1 MSEKYNIEELIIRF
15 LQQDINEEE
24 LHYLE
29 SWLEEDAEHK
39 SYFFGLKSISDSSRR
54 SFFSKEEVNEASW
67 QRMLARIDKHQEK
80 NPSLGKSRTRDLLI
94 SCVKYA
100 AIIIFAIGSGW
111 GIHEFQGK
119 IQQSDLAEKD
129 VVYNEIHVQKDGRAN
144 TVLLSDGSKV
154 ILNAATTFRYP
165 TSFDGKN
172 RQVYLDGEAY
182 FEISKNSEKPFVVKL
197 KKQEITVL
205 GTTFNVQAYGHE
217 SYSEV
222 TLLTGRIL
230 LEAFNERGESMSCMY
245 LKPDQK
251 ALSDNSTG
259 SVSLQDVNASLSNA
273 WINGEYKFK
282 DEPLASIVKRLEN
295 YYNVKIHLEDKRLEK
310 IRYTGT
316 FSLDQDILDVFRI
329 IDYEKQLIFKRVEK
343 EIFITSK

>member
-1 MSEKYNIEELIIRF
+1 M
-15 LQQDINEEE
+15 
-24 LHYLE
+24 
-29 SWLEEDAEHK
+29 
-39 SYFFGLKSISDSSRR
+39 
-54 SFFSKEEVNEASW
+54 
-67 QRMLARIDKHQEK
+67 
-80 NPSLGKSRTRDLLI
+80 
-94 SCVKYA
+94 
-100 AIIIFAIGSGW
+100 IFAIGAGW

-119 IQQSDLAEKD
+119 IQQADLEAKD
-129 VVYNEIHVQKDGRAN
+129 VVYNEIHVQKGGRAN

-165 TSFDGKN
+165 TSFNGKN

-182 FEISKNSEKPFVVKL
+182 FEV
-197 KKQEITVL
+197 
-205 GTTFNVQAYGHE
+205 AYGHE

-230 LEAFNERGESMSCMY
+230 LEAFNERGESMSRMY

-259 SVSLQDVNASLSNA
+259 SVSLQEVNASLSNA

-282 DEPLASIVKRLEN
+282 DEPLASIVKRLE
-295 YYNVKIHLEDKRLEK
+295 
-310 IRYTGT
+310 TGT

-329 IDYEKQLIFKRVEK
+329 IDYEKQFTFKRVK
-343 EIFITSK
+343 KDIFITSK

>member
-24 LHYLE
+24 LRYLE

-39 SYFFGLKSISDSSRR
+39 SYFFGLKGISDSSRR

-67 QRMLARIDKHQEK
+67 QKMLARIDKHQEK
-80 NPSLGKSRTRDLLI
+80 DFSLGKSRTRDLWI
-94 SCVKYA
+94 SYVKYA
-100 AIIIFAIGSGW
+100 AIMIFAIGAGW

-119 IQQSDLAEKD
+119 IQQADLEAKD
-129 VVYNEIHVQKDGRAN
+129 VVYNEIHVQKGGRAN

-165 TSFDGKN
+165 TSFNGKN
-172 RQVYLDGEAY
+172 RQVY
-182 FEISKNSEKPFVVKL
+182 FEVSKNSEKPFVVKL

-205 GTTFNVQAYGHE
+205 GTTFNIQAYGHE

-230 LEAFNERGESMSCMY
+230 LEAFNERGESMSRMY

-259 SVSLQDVNASLSNA
+259 SVSLQEVNASLSNA

-295 YYNVKIHLEDKRLEK
+295 YYNVKIHLDDKRLEK

-329 IDYEKQLIFKRVEK
+329 IDSNE
-343 EIFITSK
+343 

>member
-1 MSEKYNIEELIIRF
+1 M
-15 LQQDINEEE
+15 
-24 LHYLE
+24 
-29 SWLEEDAEHK
+29 
-39 SYFFGLKSISDSSRR
+39 
-54 SFFSKEEVNEASW
+54 
-67 QRMLARIDKHQEK
+67 
-80 NPSLGKSRTRDLLI
+80 
-94 SCVKYA
+94 
-100 AIIIFAIGSGW
+100 
-111 GIHEFQGK
+111 
-119 IQQSDLAEKD
+119 
-129 VVYNEIHVQKDGRAN
+129 
-144 TVLLSDGSKV
+144 LLSDGSKV

>member
-24 LHYLE
+24 LRYLE

-39 SYFFGLKSISDSSRR
+39 SYFFGLKGISDSSRR

-67 QRMLARIDKHQEK
+67 QKMLARIDKHQEK
-80 NPSLGKSRTRDLLI
+80 DFSLGKSRTRDLWI
-94 SCVKYA
+94 SYVKYA
-100 AIIIFAIGSGW
+100 AIMIFAIGAGW

-119 IQQSDLAEKD
+119 IQQADLEAKD
-129 VVYNEIHVQKDGRAN
+129 VVYNEIHVQKGGGAN
-144 TVLLSDGSKV
+144 
-154 ILNAATTFRYP
+154 
-165 TSFDGKN
+165 GKN

-182 FEISKNSEKPFVVKL
+182 FEVSKNSEKPFVVKL

-205 GTTFNVQAYGHE
+205 GTTFNIQAYGHE

-230 LEAFNERGESMSCMY
+230 LEAFNERGESMSRMY

-259 SVSLQDVNASLSNA
+259 SVSLQEVNASLSNA

-295 YYNVKIHLEDKRLEK
+295 YYNVKIHLDDKRLEK

-329 IDYEKQLIFKRVEK
+329 IDYEKQFTFKRVK
-343 EIFITSK
+343 KDIFITSK

>member
-24 LHYLE
+24 LRYLE
-29 SWLEEDAEHK
+29 SWLEEDAKHK
-39 SYFFGLKSISDSSRR
+39 SYFFELKSISDSSRC
-54 SFFSKEEVNEASW
+54 SFFSKEEMNEASW
-67 QRMLARIDKHQEK
+67 QKMLARINKYQEK
-80 NPSLGKSRTRDLLI
+80 DPSLGKSRIRDLWFLCI
-94 SCVKYA
+94 KYA
-100 AIIIFAIGSGW
+100 AIIIFAIGAGW

-119 IQQSDLAEKD
+119 IQWSDLAEKE
-129 VVYNEIHVQKDGRAN
+129 VVYNEIHVPKGGRAN
-144 TVLLSDGSKV
+144 TVFLSDGSKV

-165 TSFDGKN
+165 TSFDEKN

-182 FEISKNSEKPFVVKL
+182 FEVSKRSENPFVVKL

-205 GTTFNVQAYGHE
+205 GTTFNIQAYGHE

-230 LEAFNERGESMSCMY
+230 LEAFNERGESMSRMY

-259 SVSLQDVNASLSNA
+259 SVSLQEVNGSLSNA

-282 DEPLASIVKRLEN
+282 DEPLVSIVKRLEN
-295 YYNVKIHLEDKRLEK
+295 YYNVKIHLDDKHLEK
-310 IRYTGT
+310 IKYTGT

-329 IDYEKQLIFKRVEK
+329 IDYEKRFTFKRVK
-343 EIFITSK
+343 KDIFIASK